1 MLKAFEYQVCQIQ
14 ESRVTFVNG
23 VWQGEREMAP
33 DNPDASLNSCP
44 QTWEYLQ
51 EVGAAGWELVG
62 ALNRSYTGAD
72 VQQLFLKRGKS

>member
-1 MLKAFEYQVCQIQ
+1 MPKSFEYQVCQIQ

-23 VWQGEREMAP
+23 VWQGEREMVP

-51 EVGAAGWELVG
+51 EAGAAGWELVG
-62 ALNRSYTGAD
+62 ALNRYHPGVQ
-72 VQQLFLKRGKS
+72 VQQLFLKREKL